1 MHLSAFS
8 SIQTFLSH
16 LSANLCHSCHK
27 SACFHIDWSYLSC
40 IIGLIS
46 VGFNFI
52 DLGWNSIWE
61 IAEILGG
68 GAAVEVQIHCS
79 RRLLDFLQSVNL
91 KPSKPTLM
99 ICATYCHAPRP
110 TPRAWRS
117 FHTSN
122 PKAYSVTWPKQ
133 LSCNWKLPITKY
145 LFRVAKQNLKS
156 WKFDF
161 NTKTSTIQN
170 PLSKYLQI

>member
-40 IIGLIS
+40 RIGLIS

-68 GAAVEVQIHCS
+68 GAAMEVQIHCS

-99 ICATYCHAPRP
+99 ICATYCHALRP

-133 LSCNWKLPITKY
+133 ILIDSNSNSNCHNLSHVDGKLFLTMIAWKCNACHKW
-145 LFRVAKQNLKS
+145 
-156 WKFDF
+156 
-161 NTKTSTIQN
+161 
-170 PLSKYLQI
+170 